1 MAMTRKA
8 AQPLQIYQDED
19 SPETQNSIQQP
30 NDAIYRT
37 LGPLSDASLNSNM
50 KFKPSYTSPR
60 GLSPQKQFSQSSS
73 PPPEALAN
81 ANFTSIVI
89 PPPEQCKFVTDSLE
103 KKQQSNPLTTTLVPD
118 LVQTP
123 FTIFQSSGLQSN
135 KENVYSSVIHNENT
149 ITHKNAIYGQKA
161 PLKRT
166 LMEAAPLELLKDR
179 ANNKKPKL
187 VEQITTPAQLDDPI
201 VLPPP
206 TSFPPLEDDGTKP
219 PYSYAQLI
227 GMAILRSPNRRLT
240 LSKIYAWITST
251 FSFYHASGSGW
262 QNSIR
267 HNLSLSKD
275 FEKQE
280 RPKDDPGK
288 GHYWIIKPGCE
299 GRFLEIK
306 PRRSTNSDPPPF
318 INSST
323 ESIRPSTAPSSL
335 PFPPPP
341 LSKNIDSSKFPDEIE
356 LSSDATIP
364 ASDPAVHEGLD
375 AEIAKAMHA
384 REVCSSPPPIHL
396 GSSPPPIVN
405 QPTSRAPERDGT
417 PPPVPRF
424 PRTSRSGGHK
434 RKFAAISG
442 LGDSGYYSSI
452 DSSVQREHR
461 PHFLTSDVDFDHP
474 TRKRGRAEEE
484 IARIRSSSYDSPS
497 KARSTLRPSTAIGIS
512 SSPFQP
518 FEPPKA
524 PLTPPEIFKKP
535 ARPIASVSPN
545 TNLKNHRNKVKQML
559 ASPNVQPLS
568 LDMPNLDVDV
578 NEYNVYEP
586 SGTNHFFYDHFL
598 DTTLRSAA
606 DRGSPEKRPSKRP
619 RLERTNTTASILAD
633 VTGAR
638 SNINV
643 SPIKTPKLDQTLL
656 RSPERFWPSLIKST
670 QKQSTSHMA
679 NENTV
684 PDLQFP
690 QEENDF
696 LFGVDLPSDAS
707 EPGFDI
713 TQGFQKIGA
722 PTPIPN
728 SSLLASPANVICNPS
743 PAKRSNDKASSRSSL
758 GRSMTTL
765 F

>member
-1 MAMTRKA
+1 MATTRKA
-8 AQPLQIYQDED
+8 APPLQIYQDKE
-19 SPETQNSIQQP
+19 SLESQNPVQQP
-30 NDAIYRT
+30 DDAPYRT

-50 KFKPSYTSPR
+50 KFNPSYTSPR
-60 GLSPQKQFSQSSS
+60 GLSPQKQPNQSSS
-73 PPPEALAN
+73 PPPEALAH
-81 ANFTSIVI
+81 ANLTSIAI
-89 PPPEQCKFVTDSLE
+89 PPPEQHGFVTDSLE
-103 KKQQSNPLTTTLVPD
+103 KKQQSNPPTKPVPD
-118 LVQTP
+118 LTETP
-123 FTIFQSSGLQSN
+123 FTIFQSGGPQSN
-135 KENVYSSVIHNENT
+135 KENIYSST
-149 ITHKNAIYGQKA
+149 IYGQKG

-166 LMEAAPLELLKDR
+166 LMEAAPLQSLRDR
-179 ANNKKPKL
+179 TNIKKPKVAEL
-187 VEQITTPAQLDDPI
+187 VTAPAQPDEPI
-201 VLPPP
+201 VLPSP
-206 TSFPPLEDDGTKP
+206 TSFPSLEDDGTKP

-288 GHYWIIKPGCE
+288 GHYWVIKPGCE
-299 GRFLEIK
+299 ARFLEIK

-318 INSST
+318 INSSADGT
-323 ESIRPSTAPSSL
+323 RPSTAPSSL
-335 PFPPPP
+335 PFPPP

-364 ASDPAVHEGLD
+364 ASDPAVHEGVD
-375 AEIAKAMHA
+375 AETAKAMHN
-384 REVCSSPPPIHL
+384 REICSSPPPIQL
-396 GSSPPPIVN
+396 GSSPPPIIN
-405 QPTSRAPERDGT
+405 QPALPAPERDGT

-424 PRTSRSGGHK
+424 PGTSRSGGRK
-434 RKFAAISG
+434 RKFAALSG

-461 PHFLTSDVDFDHP
+461 AHLLTSDVDFEHP

-497 KARSTLRPSTAIGIS
+497 KTRPAFRPPTVAGIS

-518 FEPPKA
+518 FEPPRA
-524 PLTPPEIFKKP
+524 PLTPSEVFKKP
-535 ARPIASVSPN
+535 AMPIASVSPN
-545 TNLKNHRNKVKQML
+545 TNLKNHRDKVKQML
-559 ASPNVQPLS
+559 ASPNVQEPS
-568 LDMPNLDVDV
+568 PGMVNLDFDVDV
-578 NEYNVYEP
+578 NEYNVHAP

-598 DTTLRSAA
+598 DTTLRSAT
-606 DRGSPEKRPSKRP
+606 DRGSPEKRPGKRP
-619 RLERTNTTASILAD
+619 RLERASTTASILAD

-638 SNINV
+638 SNIDV
-643 SPIKTPKLDQTLL
+643 SPLKTPKFYRTLL
-656 RSPERFWPSLIKST
+656 RSPDRFEPSPIKPV
-670 QKQSTSHMA
+670 QKLPTSHPGD
-679 NENTV
+679 ENTM
-684 PDLQFP
+684 PNLQFP
-690 QEENDF
+690 QEDNDI
-696 LFGVDLPSDAS
+696 LFGIDLPSDAS

-713 TQGFQKIGA
+713 MQGFQKIGA
-722 PTPIPN
+722 PAPAAS
-728 SSLLASPANVICNPS
+728 SSLLVTPANISCNP
-743 PAKRSNDKASSRSSL
+743 PPTKAANKKASGRPSL